1 MPKKSTVRTQPNN
14 IDTLCKAQKK
24 TQREIAQKINF
35 TEGYIAMVKRGKVSC
50 VSMEFVEKLAAVL
63 ETQPEKIFPDY
74 ECSRQQ
80 AKENVR
86 ECRNGQA
93 AGLKEAESR
102 TQRIADKSGGQQPR
116 INLT

>member
-86 ECRNGQA
+86 ECRNGRRQ
-93 AGLKEAESR
+93 
-102 TQRIADKSGGQQPR
+102 D
-116 INLT
+116 